1 MEKNKRSM
9 VDIIGRNESS
19 EWMESW
25 CSRVRLQTEVFDE
38 APRVKFLG
46 VVPLEFCAKIRDH
59 GDHG

>member
-1 MEKNKRSM
+1 M

-19 EWMESW
+19 EWMVSW

-46 VVPLEFCAKIRDH
+46 VVPLEFCARIRDH
-59 GDHG
+59 GVHG